1 MQDWALERGQAV
13 PSSMGLGQRAAA
25 LTGWGWWPICRPCMP
40 ALPIGACV
48 LPALNKAFLP
58 RRGSMHAETEG
69 IRHQAVE
76 NLLATCGQK
85 PGTVARTVATPVT
98 VGRWTVSDADAEP
111 AHQRGKTRA
120 AASHGLQVTE
130 ATLGSPCTRR
140 GLCGLL
146 AGLPG
151 DSGGG
156 RRSIGGDAPHDRSG
170 WSKEA
175 AHASPVWHRRLSG
188 RNYHACSPLK
198 TFTHPGLDQEPAPS
212 PHRGRTKASS
222 RSPASGRLHR

>member
-1 MQDWALERGQAV
+1 
-13 PSSMGLGQRAAA
+13 MGLRQGTAA
-25 LTGWGWWPICRPCMP
+25 LTGWQWWPICRPCMSASP
-40 ALPIGACV
+40 LGACM
-48 LPALNKAFLP
+48 LPALKNAFPP
-58 RRGSMHAETEG
+58 RRGSMQAETKA
-69 IRHQAVE
+69 IRRQAVE

-85 PGTVARTVATPVT
+85 PGTLARTVATPVT

-170 WSKEA
+170 WSKET
-175 AHASPVWHRRLSG
+175 AHASPVWHSRLAG
-188 RNYHACSPLK
+188 RQHHACSALQ
-198 TFTHPGLDQEPAPS
+198 TFNPQGLDQEPAPP